1 MAPPTK
7 KQRCEKEDLLEGIDE
22 GDVEAAGV
30 AEGYDEEDVPQAGG
44 AEGYDDEEEEES
56 NADEE
61 EVEGYDDE
69 DVAEKNALERKQI
82 IDDEKQFEA
91 KQYLSWLLSL
101 GKALKENGELDGNS
115 KYTII
120 LQRYY

>member
-7 KQRCEKEDLLEGIDE
+7 KQRCEKEDLLEG
-22 GDVEAAGV
+22 
-30 AEGYDEEDVPQAGG
+30 YDEEDVAQAGG

-61 EVEGYDDE
+61 VENNDDG
-69 DVAEKNALERKQI
+69 DVAGKDALERKKK
-82 IDDEKQFEA
+82 IDDEKEFEA
-91 KQYLSWLLSL
+91 DQYLSCLLSL